1 MEIEDDDSL
10 NKYEDYADNNDD
22 DNNNEI
28 MIAKMKRIYSDTSRK
43 AMNENYCFRKQRNVF
58 NRF

>member
-22 DNNNEI
+22 DNDNEI
-28 MIAKMKRIYSDTSRK
+28 MMTSI
-43 AMNENYCFRKQRNVF
+43 MILQLQS
-58 NRF
+58 